1 MSTKLHVLVVE
12 DESFTRQLIVSALSQ
27 QGFEVSDTDNASSA
41 IQLVRQVEPNVVLS
55 DLDLGSGANGL
66 DLINLISREYPWIGL
81 VVLTA
86 HSDPVLVGVGRVPD
100 GATYLVKSAI
110 QDLNQIGQAVYR
122 SISNLA
128 FELKSQ
134 RPLDASELS
143 GPRFVSNSQAEM
155 LRLLSNGLTN
165 QAIAEQ
171 RGTSIRAVETMIQ
184 RTYKALGLTQ
194 NGSRNL
200 RVEAV
205 SLWRQG
211 KVQVK

>member
-86 HSDPVLVGVGRVPD
+86 HSDPVLVGVGSVPE

-110 QDLNQIGQAVYR
+110 EDLNQIGQAVYR
-122 SISNLA
+122 SISNVA
-128 FELKSQ
+128 FELKGQ
-134 RPLDASELS
+134 RTTDNNEPAR
-143 GPRFVSNSQAEM
+143 PRFVSNSQAEM

-165 QAIAEQ
+165 QAIAQQ
-171 RGTSIRAVETMIQ
+171 RGTTIRAVETMIQ